1 MTEIRLE
8 PAEWNQVLQILANA
22 PWAVANPLIMRI
34 GEQLR
39 AQASPESPSPSSPRP
54 NSGEHKVEH

>member
-8 PAEWNQVLQILANA
+8 PTEWNQVLQILANA
-22 PWAVANPLIMRI
+22 PWAVANPLIMKI

-39 AQASPESPSPSSPRP
+39 TQQVQPGSEAVPRRP
-54 NSGEHKVEH
+54 NSDGKEVEH

>member
-8 PAEWNQVLQILANA
+8 PTEWNQVLQILANA
-22 PWAVANPLIMRI
+22 PWAVANPLIMKI

-39 AQASPESPSPSSPRP
+39 AASEAVRPRGNGAAEAP
-54 NSGEHKVEH
+54 PAPHD

>member
-1 MTEIRLE
+1 MTEVRLE
-8 PAEWNQVLQILANA
+8 PTEWSQVLQILANA
-22 PWAVANPLIMRI
+22 PWAVANPLIMKI

-39 AQASPESPSPSSPRP
+39 QADVRPTEGQPRP